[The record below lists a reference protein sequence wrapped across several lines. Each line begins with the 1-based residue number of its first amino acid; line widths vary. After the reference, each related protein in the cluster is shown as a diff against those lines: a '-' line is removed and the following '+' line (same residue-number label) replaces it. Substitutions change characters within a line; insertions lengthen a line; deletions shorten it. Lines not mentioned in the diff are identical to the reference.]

1 MASLAE
7 LERAV
12 STAQEAGCEQLV
24 LLKCTST
31 YPATPQNSNIRTIP
45 HLRQL
50 FGHEVGLSDHT
61 MGIGAAVAAVALGAT
76 VVEKHFTLSRADG
89 GVDSAFSLEP
99 AELTALTSETKN
111 AWHALG
117 EVCYGP
123 TAAEKK
129 S

>member
-1 MASLAE
+1 
-7 LERAV
+7 
-12 STAQEAGCEQLV
+12 
-24 LLKCTST
+24 
-31 YPATPQNSNIRTIP
+31 
-45 HLRQL
+45 
-50 FGHEVGLSDHT
+50 

-111 AWHALG
+111 AWHGLG

-129 S
+129 SLNFRRSIYVAEDIVEGEKFTSKNLRVVRPGFGAQPYFFYEQLLGWYCPPCLFCWNAA